1 MKMTA
6 RVFIDTNIL
15 LRATVAQFPD
25 YARIKPIVDQHIADD
40 NELWINGQVIRE
52 YFNQVTRPQ
61 SFMQPITSDQVA
73 GQYKKLRAV
82 FKIAVE
88 TEAVIEQFVTLLQ
101 THPKGGKQV
110 HDTNLIATML
120 VYQIPTLLTLNL
132 DDMKRFGDLVTI
144 VSP

>member
-1 MKMTA
+1 MQMTA
-6 RVFIDTNIL
+6 KVFVDTNIL
-15 LRATVAQFPD
+15 LRATVFEFPD
-25 YARIKPIVDQHIADD
+25 YARIKPVVDQRIADGD
-40 NELWINGQVIRE
+40 ELWINGQVIRE

-73 GQYKKLRAV
+73 RQYKKLRAV

-88 TEAVIEQFVTLLQ
+88 TDAVIEQFVTLLQ

-120 VYQIPTLLTLNL
+120 VYQIPTLMTLNL
-132 DDMKRFGDLVTI
+132 DDMKRFSDLVT
-144 VSP
+144 VLSP